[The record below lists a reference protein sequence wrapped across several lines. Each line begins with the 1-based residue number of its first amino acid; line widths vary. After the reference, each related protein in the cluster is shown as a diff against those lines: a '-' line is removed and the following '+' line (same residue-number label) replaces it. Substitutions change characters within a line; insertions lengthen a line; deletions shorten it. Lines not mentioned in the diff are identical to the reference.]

1 VSPSRPVCWY
11 FCWHREIK
19 TIAANF
25 AIPNDGIEQMARK
38 NGGAVGANPQQI

>member
-1 VSPSRPVCWY
+1 M
-11 FCWHREIK
+11 FEHRGASTAERNIK

-38 NGGAVGANPQQI
+38 SDGAGATPKQI